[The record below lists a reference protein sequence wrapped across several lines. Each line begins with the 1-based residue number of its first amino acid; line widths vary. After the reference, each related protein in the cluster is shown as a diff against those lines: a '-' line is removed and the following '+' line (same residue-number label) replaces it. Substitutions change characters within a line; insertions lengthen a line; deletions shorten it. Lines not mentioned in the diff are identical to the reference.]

1 MFDLKPYLINGSIG
15 GDLHFVKNSSLWFE
29 QDFVT
34 GDVPK
39 DKMCLAKSYSAHV
52 SFINE
57 IETTAI
63 N

>member
-52 SFINE
+52 SFIN
-57 IETTAI
+57 
-63 N
+63 

>member
-1 MFDLKPYLINGSIG
+1 MFDLRPYLINGSIR

-34 GDVPK
+34 ENIPK

-52 SFINE
+52 SFVN
-57 IETTAI
+57 
-63 N
+63 